1 MPWSTTTVSLLLTQD
16 GGLWGQ
22 RGNQSVSYHAV
33 TATSTTDHS
42 RWLQGGTTSQLAAA
56 AALCCISLHRTEKV
70 ATRFVATVN
79 VCCSQHRD
87 AFVTFRYLVYKCC
100 YRLLEHA
107 SHNSNI
113 CLCLCPVVCTVWLR
127 DVATAAADADARTQ
141 RNPYSSASSACHLL
155 YGYRRCWP
163 RRAMWQNK
171 VSIQRFL
178 SAFTSFY

>member
-1 MPWSTTTVSLLLTQD
+1 MCALKYDDCQLIANSGRRTLRSA
-16 GGLWGQ
+16 G
-22 RGNQSVSYHAV
+22 QSVCIVPRCNSNFGDRSFTV
-33 TATSTTDHS
+33 
-42 RWLQGGTTSQLAAA
+42 AAGWNYLPA
-56 AALCCISLHRTEKV
+56 G
-70 ATRFVATVN
+70 
-79 VCCSQHRD
+79 CCSSTVLHFTSPNRKGYD
-87 AFVTFRYLVYKCC
+87 TFCRHHKRVLFSTSWRICDKCC

-163 RRAMWQNK
+163 RHAMRQNK